1 MTHNRIR
8 FNAAACLA
16 LVVALLAGCQ
26 GESELTPTERQARL
40 LAAQNVDLKQRVL
53 ELESEM
59 EARRRQWEEKLERK
73 EEELAACRAQNELL
87 KEDLETGIAERVSGV
102 TAAVME
108 ENVRLRRQIEDLK
121 AEIDQNRN

>member
-8 FNAAACLA
+8 FRVAACISLGLA
-16 LVVALLAGCQ
+16 LVAGCQ
-26 GESELTPTERQARL
+26 GESEITPTERQARL

-53 ELESEM
+53 ELENGM
-59 EARRRQWEEKLERK
+59 QTLRGQWEEKLERK
-73 EEELAACRAQNELL
+73 EEELAGCRAQNELL

-108 ENVRLRRQIEDLK
+108 ENARLRRQIEDLK
-121 AEIDQNRN
+121 AVIDENRN